1 MSFSRCALLWARL
14 PAGRQA
20 GHRAAI
26 CSALRPHFGPF
37 PGLLGQVSVLATASS
52 SASGGSKI
60 PNTSLFVPLTVKPQ
74 GPSADGD
81 VGAELTRPLDKNE
94 VKKVLDKFYK
104 RKEVQKLG
112 ADYGLDARLFH
123 QAFIS
128 FRNYIMQSHSLDVDI
143 HIVLNDICFGAA
155 HVDDL
160 FPFFLRHAKQIFPV
174 LDCKDDLR
182 KISDLRIPPNWY
194 PDARAVQRKIIFH
207 SGPTN
212 SGKTYH
218 AIQKYFSAKSGVYC
232 GPLKLLAHEIFEK
245 SNAAGVPCDLVTGE
259 ERVTVQPDGKQ
270 ASHVSCTVEMCSVT
284 TPYEVAVIDEI
295 QMIRDPARGWA
306 WTRALLGLCAEEVHL
321 CGEPAAIDLVTE
333 LMYTTG
339 EEVEVRDYKRLTP
352 ISVLDHA
359 LESLDNLQPGDCIVC
374 FSKNDIYSVSR
385 QIEIRG
391 LESAVI
397 YGSLPPGTKLA
408 QAKKFNDPN
417 DPCKILVATD
427 AIGMGLNLSIRRII
441 FYSLIKPSI
450 NEKGEKEL
458 EPITTSQ
465 ALQIAGRAGRFSSQ
479 FKEGEVTTMNQE
491 DLSLLKEILKRP
503 VDPVTAAGLHPTAE
517 QIEMFAY
524 HLPDTTLSNL
534 IDIFVDFSQVDGQY
548 FVCNMDDFK
557 FSAELIQ
564 HIPLSLRVR
573 YIFCTAP
580 INKKQPFVC
589 SSLLQFARQYSRNEP
604 LTFAWLR
611 RYIKWPLL
619 PPKNIKDLMDLEA
632 VHDVLDLYLWLSYRF
647 MDMFP
652 DASLIRDLQKE
663 LDGIIQDG
671 VHNITKLI
679 KVSET
684 HKLLNLEGFPSVS
697 QSRLSGTLK
706 SQARRTRSTKA
717 LGSKATEPPSPDA
730 GELSLA
736 SRLVQQGLLTPDM
749 LKQLEKEW
757 MTQQTER
764 SKERTESGTHPKG
777 TRRKKK
783 EPNSD

>member
-1 MSFSRCALLWARL
+1 MFFPRCALLWARL
-14 PAGRQA
+14 PARRRA

-26 CSALRPHFGPF
+26 CSALRAHIGPF
-37 PGLLGQVSVLATASS
+37 SGSLGRVPAVASASS
-52 SASGGSKI
+52 SASGGSKT

-94 VKKVLDKFYK
+94 VKKILDKFYK
-104 RKEVQKLG
+104 RKEIQKLG

-143 HIVLNDICFGAA
+143 HIILNDICFA

-174 LDCKDDLR
+174 LECKDDLR

-194 PDARAVQRKIIFH
+194 PEARAIRRKIIFH
-207 SGPTN
+207 TGPTN

-218 AIQKYFSAKSGVYC
+218 AIQKYLSAGSGVYC

-259 ERVTVQPDGKQ
+259 ERVTVEPDGKQ
-270 ASHVSCTVEMCSVT
+270 AAHVACTVEMCNVT

-295 QMIRDPARGWA
+295 QMIKDPARGWA

-321 CGEPAAIDLVTE
+321 CGESAAIDLVTE

-339 EEVEVRDYKRLTP
+339 EEVEVRNYKRLTP
-352 ISVLDHA
+352 ISVLDHP
-359 LESLDNLQPGDCIVC
+359 LESLDNLRPGDCIVC

-408 QAKKFNDPN
+408 QAKKFNDPD

-465 ALQIAGRAGRFSSQ
+465 ALQIAGRAGRFSSR
-479 FKEGEVTTMNQE
+479 FKEGEVTAMNRE
-491 DLSLLKEILKRP
+491 DLSLLKEILSRP
-503 VDPVTAAGLHPTAE
+503 VDPVRAAGLHPTAE

-564 HIPLSLRVR
+564 HIPLSLR
-573 YIFCTAP
+573 
-580 INKKQPFVC
+580 
-589 SSLLQFARQYSRNEP
+589 FARQYSRNEP

-611 RYIKWPLL
+611 RYIKWPLF

-647 MDMFP
+647 IDMFP

-663 LDGIIQDG
+663 LDGIIQEG

-684 HKLLNLEGFPSVS
+684 HKLLNLESLS
-697 QSRLSGTLK
+697 AESRSRLSGTLK
-706 SQARRTRSTKA
+706 SQARKVRSTKTVGIKDA
-717 LGSKATEPPSPDA
+717 EPPSSSPDT
-730 GELSLA
+730 GKKSLA
-736 SRLVQQGLLTPDM
+736 SRLVQQGLLTADM
-749 LKQLEKEW
+749 LKQLEEEW
-757 MTQQTER
+757 LTQQVEHG
-764 SKERTESGTHPKG
+764 KERTESEAYSKG

-783 EPNSD
+783 EPDSD

>member
-1 MSFSRCALLWARL
+1 MSFPRCALLWARL
-14 PAGRQA
+14 PAGRWA
-20 GHRAAI
+20 GHRAAV
-26 CSALRPHFGPF
+26 C
-37 PGLLGQVSVLATASS
+37 SVLRARGEPLPGALGRVSTAASASSSS
-52 SASGGSKI
+52 SASGGSKA

-94 VKKVLDKFYK
+94 VKKILDKFYK
-104 RKEVQKLG
+104 RKEIQKLG

-123 QAFIS
+123 QAFVS

-143 HIVLNDICFGAA
+143 HIILNDICFSAA

-174 LDCKDDLR
+174 LECKDDLR

-194 PDARAVQRKIIFH
+194 PEARAIQRKIIFH

-218 AIQKYFSAKSGVYC
+218 AIQKYLSAKSGVYC

-259 ERVTVQPDGKQ
+259 ERVTIEPDGKQ
-270 ASHVSCTVEMCSVT
+270 AAHVACTVEMCSVT

-295 QMIRDPARGWA
+295 QMIKDPARGWA

-321 CGEPAAIDLVTE
+321 CGESAAIDLVTE

-339 EEVEVRDYKRLTP
+339 EEVEVRNYKRLTP

-359 LESLDNLQPGDCIVC
+359 LESLDNLRPGDCIVC

-408 QAKKFNDPN
+408 QAKKFNDPD

-441 FYSLIKPSI
+441 FYSLIKPTI
-450 NEKGEKEL
+450 NEKGEKEI

-465 ALQIAGRAGRFSSQ
+465 ALQIAGRAGRFSSKY
-479 FKEGEVTTMNQE
+479 KEGEVTTMNRE
-491 DLSLLKEILKRP
+491 DLSLLKEILNRHVEPIK
-503 VDPVTAAGLHPTAE
+503 
-517 QIEMFAY
+517 
-524 HLPDTTLSNL
+524 
-534 IDIFVDFSQVDGQY
+534 DIFVDFSQVDGQY

-573 YIFCTAP
+573 YVFCTAP

-589 SSLLQFARQYSRNEP
+589 SSLLQFARQYSRNQP
-604 LTFAWLR
+604 LTFSWLR

-619 PPKNIKDLMDLEA
+619 SPKNIKDLMDLEA

-647 MDMFP
+647 IDMFP
-652 DASLIRDLQKE
+652 DASLVRDLQKD

-679 KVSET
+679 KISET
-684 HKLLNLEGFPSVS
+684 HKLLNLESSSAES
-697 QSRLSGTLK
+697 QPRSSGTLK
-706 SQARRTRSTKA
+706 GQARRVRGTKT
-717 LGSKATEPPSPDA
+717 LGSKAAEPPSPSA
-730 GELSLA
+730 GEKSLA
-736 SRLVQQGLLTPDM
+736 SRLVQQGLLTADM

-757 MTQQTER
+757 LTQQMEHD
-764 SKERTESGTHPKG
+764 KDRTEPGTHSKG

-783 EPNSD
+783 EPDSD

>member
-81 VGAELTRPLDKNE
+81 VGAELTRPLDKSE
-94 VKKVLDKFYK
+94 WRQGVVSIFSFC
-104 RKEVQKLG
+104 VST
-112 ADYGLDARLFH
+112 ARLFH

-245 SNAAGVPCDLVTGE
+245 SNAAGL
-259 ERVTVQPDGKQ
+259 TVSPRLKCNG
-270 ASHVSCTVEMCSVT
+270 AVMAY
-284 TPYEVAVIDEI
+284 YEVAVIDEI

-359 LESLDNLQPGDCIVC
+359 LESLDNLRPGDCIVC

-408 QAKKFNDPN
+408 QAKKFNDPS

-479 FKEGEVTTMNQE
+479 FKEGEVTTMNHE

-619 PPKNIKDLMDLEA
+619 PPRNIKDLMDLEA

-679 KVSET
+679 KVSEK
-684 HKLLNLEGFPSVS
+684 HKLLNLESFPSVS

-706 SQARRTRSTKA
+706 SQARRTRGTKA
-717 LGSKATEPPSPDA
+717 LGSKATEPPSANA

-783 EPNSD
+783 EPDSD